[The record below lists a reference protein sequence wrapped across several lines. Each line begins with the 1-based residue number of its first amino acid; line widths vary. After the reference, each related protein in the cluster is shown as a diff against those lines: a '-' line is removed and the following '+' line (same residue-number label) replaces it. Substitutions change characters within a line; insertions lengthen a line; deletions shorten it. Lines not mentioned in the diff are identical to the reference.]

1 MMIIKKKYKG
11 MFIAASIFGFISAL
25 INLLYI
31 ALFGEEESSGYI
43 ITLIILS
50 VIAIISGIGFL
61 IVALIKQEKVL
72 YNHLSIIKVCC
83 LLSVFGSLLTMILA
97 WNGYN
102 IIKMNALIDSGEIN
116 KMFPN
121 GMNNYFY
128 QNNDVNQPN
137 SEENQID
144 ESNVIDAQYE
154 EKEMTYESFQ
164 EELEALNKKLEAK
177 QISEEEFYDRKSEIL
192 KKYYK

>member
-1 MMIIKKKYKG
+1 MIRKKKYKG
-11 MFIAASIFGFISAL
+11 MFVAASIFGFISAF
-25 INLLYI
+25 INFVYI
-31 ALFGEEESSGYI
+31 GMFKEVESSSYI
-43 ITLIILS
+43 TILIVLS

-61 IVALIKQEKVL
+61 IVALKKKKKTL
-72 YNHLSIIKVCC
+72 YNHLGVIKVCC
-83 LLSVFGSLLTMILA
+83 LLSVFGSIITMILA

-102 IIKMNALIDSGEIN
+102 IVKMNALIDSGEIN
-116 KMFPN
+116 NIFPN

-128 QNNDVNQPN
+128 QNNDVNQTN
-137 SEENQID
+137 NEENQID
-144 ESNVIDAQYE
+144 ENDVIDAQYE

-177 QISEEEFYDRKSEIL
+177 QISEEEFYDRKNEIL

>member
-1 MMIIKKKYKG
+1 MIRKKKYKG
-11 MFIAASIFGFISAL
+11 MFVAASIFGFISTF
-25 INLLYI
+25 INFVYI
-31 ALFGEEESSGYI
+31 GMFKEVESSSYI
-43 ITLIILS
+43 TILIVLS

-61 IVALIKQEKVL
+61 IVALMKNEKTL
-72 YNHLSIIKVCC
+72 YNHLSVIKVCC
-83 LLSVFGSLLTMILA
+83 LLSVFGSIITMILA

-102 IIKMNALIDSGEIN
+102 IVKMNALIDSGEIN
-116 KMFPN
+116 NIFPN

-128 QNNDVNQPN
+128 QNNDVNQTN
-137 SEENQID
+137 NEENQID
-144 ESNVIDAQYE
+144 ENDVIDAQYE

-177 QISEEEFYDRKSEIL
+177 QISEEEFYDRKNEIL

>member
-1 MMIIKKKYKG
+1 MIRKKKYKG
-11 MFIAASIFGFISAL
+11 MFVAASIFGFISAF
-25 INLLYI
+25 INFVYI
-31 ALFGEEESSGYI
+31 GMFKELESSRYI
-43 ITLIILS
+43 TILIVLS

-61 IVALIKQEKVL
+61 IVALMKNEKTL
-72 YNHLSIIKVCC
+72 YNHLGVIKVCC
-83 LLSVFGSLLTMILA
+83 LLSVFGSIITMILA

-102 IIKMNALIDSGEIN
+102 IVKMNALIDSGEIN
-116 KMFPN
+116 NIFPN

-128 QNNDVNQPN
+128 QNNDVNQTN
-137 SEENQID
+137 NEENQID
-144 ESNVIDAQYE
+144 ENDVIDAQYE

-177 QISEEEFYDRKSEIL
+177 QISEEEFYDRKNEIL

>member
-1 MMIIKKKYKG
+1 MIRKKKYKG
-11 MFIAASIFGFISAL
+11 MFVAASIFGFISAF
-25 INLLYI
+25 INFVYI
-31 ALFGEEESSGYI
+31 GMFKEVESSSYI
-43 ITLIILS
+43 TILIVLS

-61 IVALIKQEKVL
+61 IVALMKNEKAL
-72 YNHLSIIKVCC
+72 YNHLGVIKVCC
-83 LLSVFGSLLTMILA
+83 LLSVFGSIITMILA

-102 IIKMNALIDSGEIN
+102 IVKMNALIDSGEIN
-116 KMFPN
+116 NIFPN

-128 QNNDVNQPN
+128 QNNDVNQTN
-137 SEENQID
+137 NEENQID
-144 ESNVIDAQYE
+144 ENDVIDAQYE

-177 QISEEEFYDRKSEIL
+177 QISEEEFYDRKNEIL

>member
-1 MMIIKKKYKG
+1 MIRKKKYKG
-11 MFIAASIFGFISAL
+11 MFVASSIFGFISAF
-25 INLLYI
+25 INFVYI
-31 ALFGEEESSGYI
+31 GMFKEVESSSYI
-43 ITLIILS
+43 TILIVLS

-61 IVALIKQEKVL
+61 IVALMKNEKTL
-72 YNHLSIIKVCC
+72 YNHLSVIKVCC
-83 LLSVFGSLLTMILA
+83 LLSVFGSIITMILA

-102 IIKMNALIDSGEIN
+102 IVKMNALIDSGEIN
-116 KMFPN
+116 NIFPN

-128 QNNDVNQPN
+128 QNNDVNQTN
-137 SEENQID
+137 NEENQID
-144 ESNVIDAQYE
+144 ENDVIDAQYE

-177 QISEEEFYDRKSEIL
+177 QISEEEFYDRKNEIL

>member
-1 MMIIKKKYKG
+1 MIRKKKYKG
-11 MFIAASIFGFISAL
+11 MFVAASIFGFISAF
-25 INLLYI
+25 INFVYI
-31 ALFGEEESSGYI
+31 GMFKEVESSSYI
-43 ITLIILS
+43 TILIVLS

-61 IVALIKQEKVL
+61 IVALMKNEKTL
-72 YNHLSIIKVCC
+72 YNHLGVIKVCC
-83 LLSVFGSLLTMILA
+83 LLSVFGSIITMILA

-102 IIKMNALIDSGEIN
+102 IVKMNALIDSGEIN
-116 KMFPN
+116 NIFPN

-128 QNNDVNQPN
+128 QNNDGNQTN
-137 SEENQID
+137 NEENQID
-144 ESNVIDAQYE
+144 ENDVIDAQYE

-177 QISEEEFYDRKSEIL
+177 QISEEEFYDRKNEIL

>member
-1 MMIIKKKYKG
+1 MIRKKKYKG
-11 MFIAASIFGFISAL
+11 MFVAASIFGFISAF
-25 INLLYI
+25 INFVYI
-31 ALFGEEESSGYI
+31 GMFKEVESSSYI
-43 ITLIILS
+43 TILIVLS

-61 IVALIKQEKVL
+61 IVALMKNEKKL
-72 YNHLSIIKVCC
+72 YNHLGVIKVCC
-83 LLSVFGSLLTMILA
+83 LLSVFGSIITMILA

-102 IIKMNALIDSGEIN
+102 IVKMNALIDSGEIN
-116 KMFPN
+116 NIFPN

-128 QNNDVNQPN
+128 QNNDVNQTN
-137 SEENQID
+137 NEENQID
-144 ESNVIDAQYE
+144 ENNVIDAQYE

-177 QISEEEFYDRKSEIL
+177 QISEEEFYDRKNEIL

>member
-1 MMIIKKKYKG
+1 MIRKKKYKG
-11 MFIAASIFGFISAL
+11 MFVAASIFGFISAF
-25 INLLYI
+25 INFVYI
-31 ALFGEEESSGYI
+31 GMFKEVESSSYI
-43 ITLIILS
+43 TILIVLS

-61 IVALIKQEKVL
+61 IVALMKNEKTL
-72 YNHLSIIKVCC
+72 YDHLSVIKVCC
-83 LLSVFGSLLTMILA
+83 LLSVFGSIITMILA

-102 IIKMNALIDSGEIN
+102 IVKMNALIDSGEIN
-116 KMFPN
+116 NIFPN

-128 QNNDVNQPN
+128 QNNDVNQTN
-137 SEENQID
+137 NEENQID
-144 ESNVIDAQYE
+144 ENDVIDAQYE

-177 QISEEEFYDRKSEIL
+177 QISEEEFYDRKNEIL

>member
-1 MMIIKKKYKG
+1 MIRKKKYKG
-11 MFIAASIFGFISAL
+11 MFVAASIFGFISAF
-25 INLLYI
+25 INFVYI
-31 ALFGEEESSGYI
+31 GMFKEVESSSYI
-43 ITLIILS
+43 TILIVLS

-61 IVALIKQEKVL
+61 IVALMKNEKTL
-72 YNHLSIIKVCC
+72 YNHLGVIKVCC
-83 LLSVFGSLLTMILA
+83 LLSVFGSIITMILA

-102 IIKMNALIDSGEIN
+102 IVKMNALIDSGEIN
-116 KMFPN
+116 NIFPN

-128 QNNDVNQPN
+128 QNNDANQTN
-137 SEENQID
+137 NEENQID
-144 ESNVIDAQYE
+144 ENDVIDAQYE

-177 QISEEEFYDRKSEIL
+177 QIREEEFYDRKNEIL

>member
-1 MMIIKKKYKG
+1 MIRKKKYKG
-11 MFIAASIFGFISAL
+11 MFVAASIFGFISAF
-25 INLLYI
+25 INVVYI
-31 ALFGEEESSGYI
+31 GMFKEVESSSYI
-43 ITLIILS
+43 TILIVLS

-61 IVALIKQEKVL
+61 IVALMKNEKTL
-72 YNHLSIIKVCC
+72 YNHLGVIKVCC
-83 LLSVFGSLLTMILA
+83 LLSVFGSIITMILA

-102 IIKMNALIDSGEIN
+102 IVKMNSLIDSGEIN
-116 KMFPN
+116 NIFPN

-128 QNNDVNQPN
+128 QNNDVNQTN
-137 SEENQID
+137 NEENQID
-144 ESNVIDAQYE
+144 ENDVIDAQYE

-177 QISEEEFYDRKSEIL
+177 QISEEEFYDRKNEIL

>member
-1 MMIIKKKYKG
+1 MIRKKKYKG
-11 MFIAASIFGFISAL
+11 MFVAASIFGFISAF
-25 INLLYI
+25 INFVYI
-31 ALFGEEESSGYI
+31 GMFKEVESSSYI
-43 ITLIILS
+43 TILIVLS

-61 IVALIKQEKVL
+61 IVALMKKEKTL
-72 YNHLSIIKVCC
+72 YNHLGVIKVCC
-83 LLSVFGSLLTMILA
+83 LLSVFGSIITMILA

-102 IIKMNALIDSGEIN
+102 IVKMNALIDSGEIN
-116 KMFPN
+116 NIFPN

-128 QNNDVNQPN
+128 QNNDVNQTN
-137 SEENQID
+137 NEENQID
-144 ESNVIDAQYE
+144 ENDVIDAQYE

-177 QISEEEFYDRKSEIL
+177 QISEEEFYDRKNEIL

>member
-1 MMIIKKKYKG
+1 MIRKKKYKG
-11 MFIAASIFGFISAL
+11 MFVAASIFGFISAF
-25 INLLYI
+25 INFVYI
-31 ALFGEEESSGYI
+31 GMFKEVESSSYI
-43 ITLIILS
+43 TILIVLS

-61 IVALIKQEKVL
+61 IVALMKNEKTL
-72 YNHLSIIKVCC
+72 YNHLSVIKVCC
-83 LLSVFGSLLTMILA
+83 LLSVFGSIITMIIA

-102 IIKMNALIDSGEIN
+102 IVKMNALIDSGEIN
-116 KMFPN
+116 NIFPN

-128 QNNDVNQPN
+128 QNNDVNQTN
-137 SEENQID
+137 NEENQID
-144 ESNVIDAQYE
+144 ENNVIDAQYE

-177 QISEEEFYDRKSEIL
+177 QISEEEFYDRKNEIL